1 MKDRINALAWRRSR
15 TRLIDIPANVRLIFY
30 VNGVAIIVRFDYG
43 QRPTTDDRFVI
54 IINYVT
60 GVRRENAK

>member
-1 MKDRINALAWRRSR
+1 MTMIACA
-15 TRLIDIPANVRLIFY
+15 LIDIPANVRLIFY

>member
-1 MKDRINALAWRRSR
+1 MKDRINALAWRRS
-15 TRLIDIPANVRLIFY
+15 RLIDIPANVRLIFY